1 MTDDQ
6 CSHRTFKGGTK
17 RWRRNIYVYVC
28 LCLCVCA
35 CVGDYAAA
43 PFITLQIE
51 DPCVDPFCLD
61 LIKMLLEHSSS

>member
-1 MTDDQ
+1 MINAASGHSRVGQ
-6 CSHRTFKGGTK
+6 RGGGE
-17 RWRRNIYVYVC
+17 IFMFV
-28 LCLCVCA
+28 CVCA

-43 PFITLQIE
+43 PFITLQIG